1 MNKLPR
7 IFKNFYFLATL
18 VFVVWLLL
26 ADKNDLFSQ
35 IKLYSQVSNLEA
47 EKEKY
52 EEKITK
58 LKWEKKALLED
69 DYQLEKLAREKYYM
83 KKPGEDIF
91 VIEPKP

>member
-1 MNKLPR
+1 MKKLPR

-18 VFVVWLLL
+18 VFLAWLLL

-35 IKLYSQVSNLEA
+35 IKLYAQVSSLKA
-47 EKEKY
+47 EKSAY
-52 EEKITK
+52 QEKIAV
-58 LKWEKKALLED
+58 LKAEKAALLED
-69 DYQLEKLAREKYYM
+69 EVQLEKLAREKYYM

>member
-1 MNKLPR
+1 MKKLPG

-18 VFVVWLLL
+18 VFLVWLLL

-35 IKLYSQVSNLEA
+35 IKLYSQVNTLEA
-47 EKEKY
+47 EKREY
-52 EEKITK
+52 QDKIAQLK
-58 LKWEKKALLED
+58 LERKALLED
-69 DYQLEKLAREKYYM
+69 DQKLEKLAREKYFM